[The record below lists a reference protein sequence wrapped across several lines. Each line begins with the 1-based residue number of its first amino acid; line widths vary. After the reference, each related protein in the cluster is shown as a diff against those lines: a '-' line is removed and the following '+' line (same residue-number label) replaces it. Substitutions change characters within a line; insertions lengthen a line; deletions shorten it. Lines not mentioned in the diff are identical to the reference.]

1 MKYIIYGGGPAAL
14 IPATEDIIERHGR
27 HVRWIGV
34 DRGAFTLA
42 ESGISMEKAVGDFDS
57 VSRREWET
65 IKTAVQLPEIYPPE
79 KNETD
84 LELAVDFA
92 EKQKPEQI
100 VIVGG
105 TGGRMDH
112 FLSAVHLMEMSRSYL
127 TIEDKVNRMCSL
139 EAGLHCV
146 SRSSFPYVS
155 FLPAT
160 DTVEG
165 LTLKGF
171 RYDLSNRKLTKK
183 STLCISNEWNYTEAE
198 VSFRTGRLLMVESR
212 DMY

>member
-1 MKYIIYGGGPAAL
+1 MKYIIYGGGPTAL
-14 IPATEDIIERHGR
+14 IPATEDIIHKHGKNIK
-27 HVRWIGV
+27 WIGV
-34 DRGAFTLA
+34 DRGAYTLA
-42 ESGISMEKAVGDFDS
+42 EAGISMEKAVGDFDS
-57 VSRREWET
+57 VSPGEWET
-65 IKTAVQLPEIYPPE
+65 IKTAVQIPDIYPPE

-84 LELAVDFA
+84 LELAVAFA

-112 FLSAVHLMEMSRSYL
+112 FLSAVNLMEMSGSSL
-127 TIEDKVNRMCSL
+127 TIEDKVNRICSL
-139 EAGLHCV
+139 ESGLHYV

-160 DTVEG
+160 ETVED

-171 RYDLSNRKLTKK
+171 RYDLANKTLTKK
-183 STLCISNEWNYTEAE
+183 STLCISNEWKYTKAE
-198 VSFRTGRLLMVESR
+198 VFFRTGRLLMIESR